1 MDKEE
6 FKGLWSG
13 EYSLDT
19 KYNDG
24 ETTCYVKAVAV
35 IESDKQ
41 SDFESELQ
49 AVLAKYSI

>member
-24 ETTCYVKAVAV
+24 
-35 IESDKQ
+35 D
-41 SDFESELQ
+41 ESELQ